1 MWIKHVL
8 ILGLMS
14 SALGACKSRDE
25 RASLLKDS
33 LKESIVL
40 PRNIDGAM
48 VVGDTDLTGNRNVA
62 AGLPKQGLRRSAAS
76 GDVYL
81 SREQFVVSFDSK
93 AKIPAWTSWQLVNR
107 DVGKVD
113 RGNEFRSDD
122 ILNTYLEVRSKE
134 LGVTP
139 EDYRGTCF
147 DKGHQSPSADRTRT
161 PRDNDATF
169 YMSNM
174 APQTSFLNR
183 RIWKDL
189 EEHSR
194 DLVRK
199 DGRKLQVY
207 AGPILRDGR
216 EGIGRQKDIQVPEA
230 FYKVIAVYDDDSATS
245 PMGYIAVIMPNV
257 TADGLDPLANIDVVC
272 DEQKRGGTGKLSTKW
287 EDYQVDLS
295 EVESKAGVRFSQ
307 FERLRALN

>member
-1 MWIKHVL
+1 MWIRQVL

-14 SALGACKSRDE
+14 SALGACKSRDK
-25 RASLLKDS
+25 RASKLTDVLNQ
-33 LKESIVL
+33 SIVL

-48 VVGDTDLTGNRNVA
+48 VLGDTDLTGNRNVA
-62 AGLPKQGLRRSAAS
+62 AGLPKQGGRRSAAA

-93 AKIPAWTSWQLVNR
+93 AKVPAWTSWQIVNR

-113 RGNEFRSDD
+113 RGTEFHADD
-122 ILNTYLEVRSKE
+122 ILNSYLEMRSKE

-139 EDYRGTCF
+139 EDYRGSCF

-161 PRDNDATF
+161 SRDNDATF

-189 EEHSR
+189 ESHSR
-194 DLVRK
+194 DLVKK

-216 EGIGRQKDIQVPEA
+216 EGIGRQKDIKVPEA
-230 FYKVIAVYDDDSATS
+230 FYKVIAIYADDEEKA

-257 TADGLDPLANIDVVC
+257 TSDGLDPLANIDVAC
-272 DEQKRGGTGKLSTKW
+272 EEQKHGGTGKLSTKW

-295 EVESKAGVRFSQ
+295 EVESKAGVKFSQ
-307 FERLRALN
+307 FAGVKAL

>member
-1 MWIKHVL
+1 MRIRHVL
-8 ILGLMS
+8 TLGLMS
-14 SALGACKSRDE
+14 SALVSCRSRDQ
-25 RASLLKDS
+25 RASKLMDVLN
-33 LKESIVL
+33 ESIVL

-48 VVGDTDLTGNRNVA
+48 VVGDADLTGNRNVA
-62 AGLPKQGLRRSAAS
+62 AGLPKRGAKRSAAS

-93 AKIPAWTSWQLVNR
+93 AKIPAWTSWQIVNR
-107 DVGKVD
+107 DVGQVD
-113 RGNEFRSDD
+113 RGTEFRVDG
-122 ILNTYLEVRSKE
+122 ILNSYLEVRSKE

-139 EDYRGTCF
+139 EDYRGSCF

-161 PRDNDATF
+161 SRDNDATF

-189 EEHSR
+189 ESHSR
-194 DLVRK
+194 DLVTK
-199 DGRKLQVY
+199 EGRKLQVY

-216 EGIGRQKDIQVPEA
+216 EGIGRQRDIQVPEA
-230 FYKVIAVYDDDSATS
+230 FYKIIAVYGGDEETT

-257 TADGLDPLANIDVVC
+257 TADGLDPLANIDVAC
-272 DEQKRGGTGKLSTKW
+272 NEQKRGGTGKLSTKW
-287 EDYQVDLS
+287 EDYRVDIGD
-295 EVESKAGVRFSQ
+295 VEAKAGVRFPQ
-307 FERLRALN
+307 FAGIKAL

>member
-8 ILGLMS
+8 MLGSLS

-25 RASLLKDS
+25 QSSKLMDA

-62 AGLPKQGLRRSAAS
+62 AGLPKQGHKRSAAS

-93 AKIPAWTSWQLVNR
+93 AKIPAWTSWQIVDR
-107 DVGKVD
+107 DIGSVD

-122 ILNTYLEVRSKE
+122 ILNKFLEMRIRE

-161 PRDNDATF
+161 TRDNNATF

-189 EEHSR
+189 ESYSR
-194 DLVRK
+194 DLVSEE
-199 DGRKLQVY
+199 GRKLQVY

-216 EGIGRQKDIQVPEA
+216 EGIGRQRDIQVPEA
-230 FYKVIAVYDDDSATS
+230 FYKVIAVYADDRAPS

-257 TADGLDPLANIDVVC
+257 TADGLDPLANIDVAC
-272 DEQKRGGTGKLSTKW
+272 DEQQRGGTGKLSTKW

-295 EVESKAGVRFSQ
+295 EVEFKAGVRFPQ
-307 FERLRALN
+307 FARLKPL